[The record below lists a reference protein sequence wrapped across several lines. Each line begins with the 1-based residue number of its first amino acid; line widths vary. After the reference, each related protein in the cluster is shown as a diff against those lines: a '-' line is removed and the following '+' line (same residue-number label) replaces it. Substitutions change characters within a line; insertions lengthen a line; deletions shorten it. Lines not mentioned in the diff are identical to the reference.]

1 MATKAALEA
10 ELEETR
16 AKLKKYMQWLIESEE
31 KYNKL
36 VDEKETLLERLPAY
50 IQMKSY
56 VERLELINK
65 ANKETITRLENKL
78 AAYEAENS
86 QLRETAK
93 NTNELYNF

>member
-16 AKLKKYMQWLIESEE
+16 AKLKKYMQWLMESEE

-36 VDEKETLLERLPAY
+36 VDEKETLLEGLPAY
-50 IQMKSY
+50 RQAMTRN
-56 VERLELINK
+56 ENLEIINK

-78 AAYEAENS
+78 AAYETENS
-86 QLRETAK
+86 RLRETVK
-93 NTNELYNF
+93 NTNELHNF

>member
-93 NTNELYNF
+93 NTNELHNF